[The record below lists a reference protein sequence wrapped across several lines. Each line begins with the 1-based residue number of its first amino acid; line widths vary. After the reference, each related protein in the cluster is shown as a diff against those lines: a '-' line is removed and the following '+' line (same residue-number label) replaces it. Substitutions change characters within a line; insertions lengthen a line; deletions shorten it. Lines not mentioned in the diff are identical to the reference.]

1 LIAYNL
7 FNRSTSADC
16 ISVNAGLAAPP
27 IDIAIKR
34 TEQAEPQEDLMKEL
48 LAVIAENTIMI
59 IHAMALVIISI
70 GTIQAFL
77 LSLRTIFNP
86 SPIGNHFHYIYL
98 QYARYLVGG
107 LTFQLAADIIE
118 SSLATKW
125 EWEWD
130 EIGRLAAI
138 AVIRTFL
145 NFFLERDVSEM
156 ERREA
161 KPQGAL
167 DEPKET

>member
-1 LIAYNL
+1 
-7 FNRSTSADC
+7 
-16 ISVNAGLAAPP
+16 
-27 IDIAIKR
+27 
-34 TEQAEPQEDLMKEL
+34 MKEL

-86 SPIGNHFHYIYL
+86 PPIGSHFHYIYL
-98 QYARYLVGG
+98 QYARCLVGG

-125 EWEWD
+125 EWD
-130 EIGRLAAI
+130 EIGRLAAV

-145 NFFLERDVSEM
+145 NFFLERDLAEM
-156 ERREA
+156 ERREN
-161 KPQGAL
+161 KPEGAL
-167 DEPKET
+167 IVPKEKEY

>member
-1 LIAYNL
+1 
-7 FNRSTSADC
+7 
-16 ISVNAGLAAPP
+16 
-27 IDIAIKR
+27 
-34 TEQAEPQEDLMKEL
+34 MKEF
-48 LAVIAENTIMI
+48 LAIIAENTIMI

-86 SPIGNHFHYIYL
+86 PPIRNHFHYIYL
-98 QYARYLVGG
+98 QYARFLVGG

-125 EWEWD
+125 EWD
-130 EIGRLAAI
+130 EIGRLAAV

-145 NFFLERDVSEM
+145 NFFLERDLAEM
-156 ERREA
+156 EQREA
-161 KPQGAL
+161 RPQGAL
-167 DEPKET
+167 VVPKEK

>member
-1 LIAYNL
+1 
-7 FNRSTSADC
+7 
-16 ISVNAGLAAPP
+16 
-27 IDIAIKR
+27 
-34 TEQAEPQEDLMKEL
+34 MKEL
-48 LAVIAENTIMI
+48 LAVIDENTIMI

-145 NFFLERDVSEM
+145 NFFLERDLTEM
-156 ERREA
+156 GRREA
-161 KPQGAL
+161 RPQGAP

>member
-1 LIAYNL
+1 
-7 FNRSTSADC
+7 
-16 ISVNAGLAAPP
+16 
-27 IDIAIKR
+27 
-34 TEQAEPQEDLMKEL
+34 MKEL

-125 EWEWD
+125 EWD
-130 EIGRLAAI
+130 EIGRLAAV

-145 NFFLERDVSEM
+145 NFFLERDLAEM
-156 ERREA
+156 ERSEA

-167 DEPKET
+167 VVPKEK

>member
-1 LIAYNL
+1 
-7 FNRSTSADC
+7 
-16 ISVNAGLAAPP
+16 
-27 IDIAIKR
+27 
-34 TEQAEPQEDLMKEL
+34 MKEL
-48 LAVIAENTIMI
+48 LAVIAENMIMI

-86 SPIGNHFHYIYL
+86 SPIGSHFHYIYL
-98 QYARYLVGG
+98 QYARCLVGG

-118 SSLATKW
+118 SSLATKLEW
-125 EWEWD
+125 EWED
-130 EIGRLAAI
+130 IGRLAAI

-145 NFFLERDVSEM
+145 NFFLERDLSEM

-161 KPQGAL
+161 KPQEAN
-167 DEPKET
+167 DEPKEK

>member
-1 LIAYNL
+1 
-7 FNRSTSADC
+7 
-16 ISVNAGLAAPP
+16 
-27 IDIAIKR
+27 
-34 TEQAEPQEDLMKEL
+34 
-48 LAVIAENTIMI
+48 
-59 IHAMALVIISI
+59 MALVIISI

-86 SPIGNHFHYIYL
+86 PPIGNHFHYIYL
-98 QYARYLVGG
+98 QYARCLVGG

>member
-1 LIAYNL
+1 M
-7 FNRSTSADC
+7 
-16 ISVNAGLAAPP
+16 LAASP
-27 IDIAIKR
+27 IDMAIKR

-130 EIGRLAAI
+130 EIGRLAAV

-145 NFFLERDVSEM
+145 NFFLERDLAEV
-156 ERREA
+156 ERLEA
-161 KPQGAL
+161 GSHEAVDTSP
-167 DEPKET
+167 